1 MTVRHCIAFAVLAM
15 LPACASASRTDPNV
29 VVSQSAQTS
38 DCVLPTEDAG
48 WLASAVDAWQYTRER
63 VLRLD
68 DEPMPLI
75 VLFDRRCAYRVRV
88 ADGIAI
94 DGAAHHGAIQLPN
107 DRAIDVRAFGMAS
120 PARNDSSFFLAL
132 ALASVWRTDPQYR
145 AAAGDWLQYLTGAFV
160 HEMTH
165 ARMLRTMLPLLR
177 QMAPALYPDSIRD
190 DVVQD
195 RFANDPLFATSVKRE
210 TELLYRAATSRSRSA
225 RIDLARAALDMIR
238 MRRARFYVG
247 ELEPWF
253 EIEQAFLDL
262 EGVAQWA
269 AFSHARATFHRR
281 FSFSDALERFRS
293 GEQFWSQDQG
303 LALFL
308 ALDAL
313 DDDWRSRFFA
323 EPRVSALDLLARA
336 LDQR

>member
-1 MTVRHCIAFAVLAM
+1 MNA
-15 LPACASASRTDPNV
+15 
-29 VVSQSAQTS
+29 
-38 DCVLPTEDAG
+38 EDGG
-48 WLASAVDAWQYTRER
+48 WLASAIDAWHVTRER
-63 VLRLD
+63 VLRLPD
-68 DEPMPLI
+68 APMPLI
-75 VLFDRRCAYRVRV
+75 ILFDRRCAYHVRV
-88 ADGIAI
+88 TDSVAI
-94 DGAAHHGAIQLPN
+94 EGARHHGAIQLPN

-120 PARNDSSFFLAL
+120 PASNDSSFFVAL

-145 AAAGDWLQYLTGAFV
+145 AVAGGWLQYLTGAFV

-165 ARMLRTMLPLLR
+165 ARMLPTVLPHLR

-195 RFANDPLFATSVKRE
+195 RFANEALFATSVKRE
-210 TELLYRAATSRSRSA
+210 TDLLYRAATA
-225 RIDLARAALDMIR
+225 RNRGARADLARSAVEMIR

-247 ELEPWF
+247 ALESWF

-262 EGVAQWA
+262 EGIAQWA

-281 FSFSDALERFRS
+281 FSFSEALDRFRG

-313 DDDWRSRFFA
+313 DDNWRSRFFA
-323 EPRVSALDLLARA
+323 EPRVSSLDLLASA
-336 LDQR
+336 LDRR